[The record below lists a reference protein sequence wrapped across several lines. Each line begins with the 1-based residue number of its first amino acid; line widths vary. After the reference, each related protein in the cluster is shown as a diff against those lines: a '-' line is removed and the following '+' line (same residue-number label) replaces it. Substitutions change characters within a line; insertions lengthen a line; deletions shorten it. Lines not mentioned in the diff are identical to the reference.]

1 MITYEAIESFI
12 NSRLEYAAQ
21 VPANAPLFENQAFGA
36 VDFACTLIWKDNPEL
51 ESKLISKWNDEWK
64 NLFTQLY
71 A

>member
-1 MITYEAIESFI
+1 MKPLNLSSPLVWNMPLRF
-12 NSRLEYAAQ
+12 Q
-21 VPANAPLFENQAFGA
+21 PMPPLFENQAFGA
-36 VDFACTLIWKDNPEL
+36 VEFACTLVWKDNPEL